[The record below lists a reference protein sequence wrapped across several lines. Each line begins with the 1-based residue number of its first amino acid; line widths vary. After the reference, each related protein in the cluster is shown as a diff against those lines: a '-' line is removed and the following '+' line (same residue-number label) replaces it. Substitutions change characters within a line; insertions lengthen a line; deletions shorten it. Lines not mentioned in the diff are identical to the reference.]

1 VDRPPCPVIGAT
13 DGLVLGGSIGGC
25 VVAIVG
31 CGESLPVAA
40 AAGADVADVAG
51 AVGVAGVADAA
62 ADAADVGADAAADAV
77 DELGAAVL
85 LLRHCWLY
93 SNHRDTSHP

>member
-1 VDRPPCPVIGAT
+1 
-13 DGLVLGGSIGGC
+13 LVLGGSIGGC

-40 AAGADVADVAG
+40 AAGVA
-51 AVGVAGVADAA
+51 GVAGVADAA